1 MPIRTIPG
9 TSTRYGLLCF
19 DANAQERCN
28 DSDGRNGLLSARLTE
43 MASQPDITNIFLF
56 SHGWMGD
63 VPAAT
68 TQYDAWMGALMGL
81 EADVER
87 AGHVFPG
94 FRPLLIGLH
103 WPSLPWGDEEIGPG
117 ETGDASYSA
126 EGGAGGSGL
135 DPEVLRRVWEERLGD
150 APEVRAP
157 LGIIFDEAV
166 RNSVPDQLS
175 GQVRQAY
182 LDLHSAL
189 GLAGDGL
196 ASDGLAA
203 APDTDGLDF
212 DPDAALHPGSLNGG
226 DDGEQPDF
234 GTGSGGVFQGMLG
247 ILRLLSYWTMKKRA
261 RTIGEQ
267 GMHTFVKALQRATAQ
282 RRTPIHLMG
291 HSFGTI
297 VVSSVLGGPGC
308 TGPLERPINSVFLAQ
323 GAVSLWSYAESIPW
337 GAGGPGYFSR
347 VVTDGKFRGPLVTTQ
362 STKDLAVGKQY
373 PKSCLPGE
381 ISFGEQEG
389 PPMGPPMY
397 GAVGAFGFHGL
408 PEATRTDPDAR
419 MLPAGAEYGFEPGR
433 IYNLESSEYIRNG
446 PPPSG
451 AHSDIAGP
459 EVAHAIWQAA
469 FASA

>member
-1 MPIRTIPG
+1 MPLRTIPG
-9 TSTRYGLLCF
+9 SSTQSGLLCF
-19 DANAQERCN
+19 DADAQERRD
-28 DSDGRNGLLSARLTE
+28 DSDGLNGLLSARLTE

-63 VPAAT
+63 VPAAI
-68 TQYDAWMGALMGL
+68 TQYDAWLGALMGL
-81 EADVER
+81 QADVER
-87 AGHVFPG
+87 AARVFPA

-103 WPSLPWGDEEIGPG
+103 WPSLPWGDEEIN
-117 ETGDASYSA
+117 EIGDASYSA
-126 EGGAGGSGL
+126 EGGAGAGGL

-166 RNSVPDQLS
+166 RNNVPDQLS

-196 ASDGLAA
+196 AA

-212 DPDAALHPGSLNGG
+212 DPDVALHPGSLSGG

-247 ILRLLSYWTMKKRA
+247 ILCLLSYWTMKKRA

-267 GMHTFVKALQRATAQ
+267 GMHTFIKALQRATAQ

-308 TGPLERPINSVFLAQ
+308 TGLLERPIDSVFLAQ

-337 GAGGPGYFSR
+337 GAGGPGLLQPSR
-347 VVTDGKFRGPLVTTQ
+347 HR
-362 STKDLAVGKQY
+362 
-373 PKSCLPGE
+373 
-381 ISFGEQEG
+381 
-389 PPMGPPMY
+389 
-397 GAVGAFGFHGL
+397 
-408 PEATRTDPDAR
+408 
-419 MLPAGAEYGFEPGR
+419 
-433 IYNLESSEYIRNG
+433 
-446 PPPSG
+446 
-451 AHSDIAGP
+451 
-459 EVAHAIWQAA
+459 W
-469 FASA
+469 